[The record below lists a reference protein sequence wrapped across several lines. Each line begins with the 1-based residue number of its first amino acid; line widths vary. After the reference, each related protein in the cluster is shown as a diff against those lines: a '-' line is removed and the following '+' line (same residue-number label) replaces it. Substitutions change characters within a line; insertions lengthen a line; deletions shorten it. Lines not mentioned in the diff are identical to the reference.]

1 MPKTKNKI
9 KLLIVESPAKAK
21 TISKYL
27 NDEYTVRASVGH
39 IRDLPKSSKKAIDI
53 KGGFI
58 PFYEISPGKEKV
70 VSELKSLAKNASE
83 ILLAT
88 DPDREGEAIAWHIK
102 EALGLKNSERIVF
115 HEITEGAVQEAIKHP
130 RKIDE
135 NLRQAQEARRVL
147 DRIFGYDL
155 SGLIWKKLRYG
166 LSAGRVQSPAL
177 RMIMERE
184 KEIRVFIP
192 EAFWVIEAI
201 MSESKGNKL
210 PFTCKIEPKSE
221 KEANEIVTDSKKAKW
236 EISKIEE
243 KEAKRAS
250 RPPFTTS
257 TLQQVAS
264 SRLGY
269 SPSITMR
276 LAQKLY
282 EAGHIT
288 YMRTDSTNLG
298 TFAMTE
304 IGNLIKEKYG
314 AKYANPRT
322 FTTKS
327 KNAQE
332 AHEAVRPTHV
342 DKIKVSQ
349 SPQEQKLYELIWA
362 RAIASQMS
370 DALVMRTRVVASAFG
385 TLKSETEATKGSGEP
400 KEAKEIPDFIANGS
414 RVIFDGWL
422 KADTKSAGEDILL
435 PKLSEGDKL
444 KLEEITSTGKETE
457 PPARFSEAGLVK
469 ELEKRGIGRPST
481 YASIIQTIISRGY
494 VVKEQRSL
502 MPTDTGEIVSDFL
515 SQYFA
520 EYISDEFTAEMEN
533 KLDEIADG
541 SRTYL
546 KTLKDFY
553 GPFKKEVD
561 AKKDIPKISDLGQAP
576 TNIICPVCSGLMIIK
591 LSRSGKF
598 YSCAK
603 FPDCIGARKI
613 DGTEMEPPKEIG
625 EKCPECEKGELI
637 EREGRFGMFIAC
649 ARYPKCKY
657 IRKSENADGTNP
669 GDTGIECTECHVGT
683 MVEKRGRFGIFYG
696 CSNYPKCKNIIKT
709 KPTGKICDYPHE
721 HGLCGHLMM
730 EGTKRIPERCSVKT
744 CPNHNPHKLTEKK

>member
-1 MPKTKNKI
+1 MPSTSKKI

-27 NDEYTVRASVGH
+27 NDEYTVRASIGH

-53 KGGFI
+53 PGGFI

-70 VSELKSLAKNASE
+70 VSELKTLAKKASE

-102 EALGLKNSERIVF
+102 EAIGLKDPQRVVF
-115 HEITEGAVQEAIKHP
+115 HEITQDAVQEAIKHP
-130 RKIDE
+130 RAIDE

-177 RMIMERE
+177 RMIVERE
-184 KEIRVFIP
+184 KEIRAFEPV
-192 EAFWVIEAI
+192 AFWVIESI
-201 MSESKGNKL
+201 KSEKGGTKI
-210 PFTCKIEPKSE
+210 PFTCKVEPKTE
-221 KEANEIVTDSKKAKW
+221 KEADEIVAKAKTSDW
-236 EISKIEE
+236 KVSAVEE
-243 KEAKRAS
+243 KEAKRAA

-304 IGNLIKEKYG
+304 IGNLIKSKYGEKY
-314 AKYANPRT
+314 ASPRT
-322 FTTKS
+322 FATKS

-332 AHEAVRPTHV
+332 AHEAIRPTHV
-342 DKIKVSQ
+342 EKMKVSQ
-349 SPQEQKLYELIWA
+349 SPQEQKLYDLIWA
-362 RAIASQMS
+362 RAVASQMS
-370 DALVMRTRVVASAFG
+370 DANIMRTRIETTASE
-385 TLKSETEATKGSGEP
+385 KSVPLFAST
-400 KEAKEIPDFIANGS
+400 GS
-414 RVIFDGWL
+414 RVLFDGWL
-422 KADTKSAGEDILL
+422 KADPRSAGEDVLL
-435 PKLSEGDKL
+435 PKLAEGDPL

-457 PPARFSEAGLVK
+457 PPARFTEAGLVK

-481 YASIIQTIISRGY
+481 YASIIKTIIDRGY
-494 VVKEQRSL
+494 VVKEQRAL
-502 MPTDTGEIVSDFL
+502 MPTDTGEVVSDFL
-515 SQYFA
+515 SQYF
-520 EYISDEFTAEMEN
+520 EGYISDKFTAEMEDE
-533 KLDEIADG
+533 LDEIANG
-541 SRTYL
+541 TRSYL

-561 AKKDIPKISDLGQAP
+561 SKKDIPKISDLGSAP
-576 TNIICPVCSGLMIIK
+576 ADIKCPVCGGPMIIK
-591 LSRSGKF
+591 LSRSGRF

-603 FPDCIGARKI
+603 FPDCVGARKI
-613 DGTEMEPPKEIG
+613 DGTELAAPKEIG
-625 EKCPECEKGELI
+625 EKCPDCGEGELV

-649 ARYPKCKY
+649 SRYPKCKF

-669 GDTGIECTECHVGT
+669 GDTGVECPECKAGT

-696 CSNYPKCKNIIKT
+696 CSNYPKCKNIIKA
-709 KPTGKICDYPHE
+709 KPTGELCK
-721 HGLCGHLMM
+721 LCGHLMM
-730 EGTKRIPERCSVKT
+730 QGTKRIPDRCSDKT
-744 CPNHNPHKLTEKK
+744 CPNNRPDKIVETK

>member
-1 MPKTKNKI
+1 MAKTKNKI

-53 KGGFI
+53 PGGFI

-70 VSELKSLAKNASE
+70 VAELKSLAKNASE

-102 EALGLKNSERIVF
+102 EALGLDKPERIVF

-130 RKIDE
+130 RMIDE

-177 RMIMERE
+177 RMIVERE
-184 KEIRVFIP
+184 KEIRAFVP
-192 EAFWVIEAI
+192 EAFWVIEALFAD
-201 MSESKGNKL
+201 KQANKI
-210 PFTCKIEPKSE
+210 PFICKMEPKTAE
-221 KEANEIVTDSKKAKW
+221 EADNIVAQSKKADW
-236 EISKIEE
+236 TISKIEE
-243 KEAKRAS
+243 KETKRAA

-288 YMRTDSTNLG
+288 YMRTDSISLSSL
-298 TFAMTE
+298 AISE
-304 IGNLIKEKYG
+304 IGKLVKAKYG
-314 AKYANPRT
+314 DKYVNSHN
-322 FTTKS
+322 FKTKS

-332 AHEAVRPTHV
+332 AHEAIRPTHV
-342 DKIKVSQ
+342 DKLKVSQ
-349 SPQEQKLYELIWA
+349 SVQEQKLYDLIWA
-362 RAIASQMS
+362 RAVASQMS
-370 DALVMRTRVVASAFG
+370 EAIILRTRIVTSALG
-385 TLKSETEATKGSGEP
+385 TPKSKTEATKSSGVP
-400 KEAKEIPDFIANGS
+400 KESQNKEIPEFITNGS
-414 RVIFDGWL
+414 RIIFDGWL
-422 KADTKSAGEDILL
+422 KADSQSAGEDVLL
-435 PKLSEGDKL
+435 PKLNEGDSL
-444 KLEEITSTGKETE
+444 KLEEITATSKETE

-494 VVKEQRSL
+494 VVKEQRAL
-502 MPTDTGEIVSDFL
+502 MPTETGEVVSDFL

-520 EYISDEFTAEMEN
+520 GYISDEFTAEMEN
-533 KLDEIADG
+533 ELDEIAEG
-541 SRTYL
+541 KRTYL

-553 GPFKKEVD
+553 GPFKKEVE

-576 TNIICPVCSGLMIIK
+576 ADIKCPICDGPMIIK
-591 LSRSGKF
+591 LARSGKF

-603 FPDCIGARKI
+603 FPDCLGARKI
-613 DGTEMEPPKEIG
+613 DGTEMEPPKAT
-625 EKCPECEKGELI
+625 GELCPDCKDGKLM
-637 EREGRFGMFIAC
+637 EREGRFGKFVAC
-649 ARYPKCKY
+649 SNYPKCKY
-657 IRKSENADGTNP
+657 IKKDAQIEGQERA
-669 GDTGIECTECHVGT
+669 GDTGVKCPVCNIGT
-683 MVEKRGRFGIFYG
+683 MVEKRGRFGVFYG
-696 CSNYPKCKNIIKT
+696 CSNYPKCKNIIKA
-709 KPTGKICDYPHE
+709 KPTGELCK
-721 HGLCGHLMM
+721 LCGHLMM
-730 EGTKRIPERCSVKT
+730 AGTKRIPERCSDKT
-744 CPNHNPHKLTEKK
+744 CSNNRPDKLTQTNAD

>member
-1 MPKTKNKI
+1 MAKNLKNNI

-27 NDEYTVRASVGH
+27 NDEYTDRSSVGH

-53 KGGFI
+53 EAGFV
-58 PFYEISPGKEKV
+58 PSYEISPGKEKV
-70 VSELKSLAKNASE
+70 VAELKSLSKQASE
-83 ILLAT
+83 VLLAT

-102 EALGLKNSERIVF
+102 EAIGLKNPERVVF
-115 HEITEGAVQEAIKHP
+115 HEITESAVQEAIKHP
-130 RKIDE
+130 RPIDE

-177 RMIMERE
+177 RMIVERE
-184 KEIRVFIP
+184 KEIRAFVP

-201 MSESKGNKL
+201 MSEKKGNKI
-210 PFTCKIEPKSE
+210 PFTCKTEPKTE
-221 KEANEIVTDSKKAKW
+221 KEANEIVELGKKADW
-236 EISKIEE
+236 VISKIEE

-282 EAGHIT
+282 EAGHIS
-288 YMRTDSTNLG
+288 YMRTDSTNLSSL
-298 TFAMTE
+298 AITE
-304 IGNLIKEKYG
+304 IGNLVKKQYG
-314 AKYANPRT
+314 EKYANPRN
-322 FTTKS
+322 FATKS

-332 AHEAVRPTHV
+332 AHEAIRPSHV
-342 DKIKVSQ
+342 EKIKVSQ

-362 RAIASQMS
+362 RAVASQMS
-370 DALVMRTRVVASAFG
+370 DALVLRTRIEASANNE
-385 TLKSETEATKGSGEP
+385 K
-400 KEAKEIPDFIANGS
+400 IPTFIANGS
-414 RVIFDGWL
+414 RVMFDGWL
-422 KADTKSAGEDILL
+422 KADPRSAGEDVLL

-444 KLEEITSTGKETE
+444 NLEEITATGKETE

-481 YASIIQTIISRGY
+481 YASIIKTIVDRGY
-494 VVKEQRSL
+494 VVKEQRAL
-502 MPTDTGEIVSDFL
+502 MPTETGEVVSDFL
-515 SQYFA
+515 SEHF
-520 EYISDEFTAEMEN
+520 ESYISDKFTAEMEN
-533 KLDEIADG
+533 ELDEIADG
-541 SRTYL
+541 SRGYVA
-546 KTLKDFY
+546 TLKDFY
-553 GPFKKEVD
+553 GPFKKAVD
-561 AKKDIPKISDLGQAP
+561 SKKDIAKISDLGKAP
-576 TNIICPVCSGLMIIK
+576 DDIKCPVCGSGMIIK

-598 YSCAK
+598 YSCER

-625 EKCPECEKGELI
+625 EKCPECGEGELI

-649 ARYPKCKY
+649 SRYPKCKF

-669 GDTGIECTECHVGT
+669 GDTGVECTECLSTSSRQVNPGT
-683 MVEKRGRFGIFYG
+683 MVEKRGRFGVFYG

-709 KPTGKICDYPHE
+709 KPTGNICQYPRPSTE
-721 HGLCGHLMM
+721 LGVNELRPCGHLMM
-730 EGTKRIPERCSVKT
+730 LGTKTIPERCSDKE
-744 CPNHNPHKLTEKK
+744 CPNHNPHKMKK